1 MSDFIVSARKYRPVR
16 FGDVVGQ
23 EHITTTLR
31 NAIRSEQLAHSFLFC
46 GPRGVGKTTCARI
59 LAQSINCQ
67 TPVDGVEPCGTCG
80 PCKSFRES
88 SSFNIY
94 EIDAAS
100 NNSVEDIRALTEQV
114 RFPPQAG
121 RYKVYII
128 DEVHMLSQAAFNAFL
143 KTLEEPPSYAIFIL
157 ATTEKHKII
166 PTILSRC
173 QIFDFNRIQV
183 ADIAGHL
190 QGICETEKIPF
201 EPQGLHV
208 IAQKADGGM
217 RDALSMFDRILAFS
231 GGSVRLPEV
240 LENLNILDYDVFFG
254 LVEAFA
260 AEDLATVLQT
270 FQRVLERG
278 FEGDVFLSGLAE
290 HLRNLLVAKDPATHN
305 LLELSE
311 GLRERY
317 ISQASWASGSF
328 LVSALSLLNQADI
341 HFKASRHKRLH
352 VETALVKLTYLHRA
366 VDLSAESA
374 PVPVKKK
381 QPDEPS
387 SALKPPQGSGEGG
400 SAGPATFSAGTPAPA
415 ASSPAAAAQPAPAK
429 PAPAAPSPVAKPS
442 ASGVKLPN
450 LRDLAASLER
460 KPEPATAAGS
470 PSPGTIAP
478 FAPEA
483 PGVIDLPALRQ
494 AWTEHA
500 AGHAQNNRM
509 SLAKLMEAAR
519 LDKKDDAS
527 LLVLVDNNIQQEL
540 LREEMPAYREKLFAA
555 GLHVQAISIEI
566 VPDLQAAAQ
575 AVPYSSQDRLAR
587 MVEKNPLLNDLREKL
602 GLELDF

>member
-59 LAQSINCQ
+59 LAQSINCL

-88 SSFNIY
+88 SSFNVY

-100 NNSVEDIRALTEQV
+100 NNSVEDIRSLTEQV

-143 KTLEEPPSYAIFIL
+143 KTLEEPPPYAIFIL

-183 ADIAGHL
+183 ADIAAHL
-190 QGICETEKIPF
+190 QSICETEKIPF

-260 AEDLATVLQT
+260 AEDLAKVLHT
-270 FQRVLERG
+270 FQDVLERG

-290 HLRNLLVAKDPATHN
+290 HLRNLLVAKDPATHD
-305 LLELSE
+305 LLDLSD

-366 VDLSAESA
+366 VDLSAETA
-374 PVPVKKK
+374 HAPVKKK
-381 QPDEPS
+381 QPDEPRAPIIPGEKAAS
-387 SALKPPQGSGEGG
+387 LPAAAPVAAAASA
-400 SAGPATFSAGTPAPA
+400 AAPA
-415 ASSPAAAAQPAPAK
+415 LAAAAAPVAPIAAPAAAA
-429 PAPAAPSPVAKPS
+429 AA
-442 ASGVKLPN
+442 
-450 LRDLAASLER
+450 AA
-460 KPEPATAAGS
+460 
-470 PSPGTIAP
+470 AP

-483 PGVIDLPALRQ
+483 PIVIDLSGLRQ
-494 AWTEHA
+494 TWTELASAHA
-500 AGHAQNNRM
+500 RNNRM
-509 SLAKLMEAAR
+509 ALAKLMEAAR

-540 LREEMPAYREKLFAA
+540 LREEMPAYREKVHAA
-555 GLHVQAISIEI
+555 GFQVRAISVEI
-566 VPDLQAAAQ
+566 APDLEATAQ
-575 AVPYSSQDRLAR
+575 SIPYSAQDRLAR
-587 MVEKNPLLNDLREKL
+587 MLEKNPLLNDLREKL

>member
-1 MSDFIVSARKYRPVR
+1 
-16 FGDVVGQ
+16 
-23 EHITTTLR
+23 
-31 NAIRSEQLAHSFLFC
+31 
-46 GPRGVGKTTCARI
+46 VGKTTCARI
-59 LAQSINCQ
+59 LAQSINCL

-88 SSFNIY
+88 SSFNVY

-121 RYKVYII
+121 KYKVYII

-143 KTLEEPPSYAIFIL
+143 KTLEEPPPYAIFIL

-231 GGSVRLPEV
+231 GGSVRLQEV

-260 AEDLATVLQT
+260 AEDLAKVLHT

-290 HLRNLLVAKDPATHN
+290 HLRNLLVAKDPATHD
-305 LLELSE
+305 LLDLSD

-317 ISQASWASGSF
+317 IGQASWASASF

-341 HFKASRHKRLH
+341 HFKTSRHKRLH

-366 VDLSAESA
+366 VDLSSETAHA
-374 PVPVKKK
+374 PLKKK
-381 QPDEPS
+381 QPDEP
-387 SALKPPQGSGEGG
+387 APLNVAVVSGEGVP
-400 SAGPATFSAGTPAPA
+400 SVPATVSVSAAPAPA
-415 ASSPAAAAQPAPAK
+415 AATKAPAVQAPAPAAAAPIPASSAS
-429 PAPAAPSPVAKPS
+429 AGTRPAA
-442 ASGVKLPN
+442 GGLKLPN
-450 LRDLAASLER
+450 LRDLAASLEK
-460 KPEPATAAGS
+460 KPAVASEPGS
-470 PSPGTIAP
+470 PSPGTVEP
-478 FAPEA
+478 FVPEA
-483 PGVIDLPALRQ
+483 PLAIDLPALRK
-494 AWTEHA
+494 AWREHA
-500 AGHAQNNRM
+500 EAQGRNNRM

-519 LDKKDDAS
+519 LDQKDESS
-527 LLVLVDNNIQQEL
+527 LLVLVDNNIQQEII
-540 LREEMPAYREKLFAA
+540 REELPAYREKVQAA
-555 GLHVQAISIEI
+555 GLQVRTIAVEI
-566 VPDLQAAAQ
+566 APDLQAEAKAI
-575 AVPYSSQDRLAR
+575 PYSAQDRLAR
-587 MVEKNPLLNDLREKL
+587 MVEKNPLLNELREKL

>member
-59 LAQSINCQ
+59 LAQSINCL

-88 SSFNIY
+88 SSFNVY

-100 NNSVEDIRALTEQV
+100 NNSVEDIRSLTEQV

-143 KTLEEPPSYAIFIL
+143 KTLEEPPPYAIFIL

-183 ADIAGHL
+183 ADIAAHL
-190 QGICETEKIPF
+190 QSICETEKIPF

-260 AEDLATVLQT
+260 AEDLAKVLHT
-270 FQRVLERG
+270 FQDVLERG

-290 HLRNLLVAKDPATHN
+290 HLRNLLVAKDPATHD
-305 LLELSE
+305 LLDLSD

-366 VDLSAESA
+366 VDLSAETA
-374 PVPVKKK
+374 HAPVKKK
-381 QPDEPS
+381 QPDESRAPIIPGEKAAS
-387 SALKPPQGSGEGG
+387 LPAAAPVAAAASA
-400 SAGPATFSAGTPAPA
+400 AAPA
-415 ASSPAAAAQPAPAK
+415 LAAAAAPVAPIAAPAAAAPAR
-429 PAPAAPSPVAKPS
+429 PVAG
-442 ASGVKLPN
+442 GVKLPN

-460 KPEPATAAGS
+460 KPAAASEPGS
-470 PSPGTIAP
+470 PSPGTLAP

-483 PGVIDLPALRQ
+483 PIVIDLSGLRQ
-494 AWTEHA
+494 TWTELASAHA
-500 AGHAQNNRM
+500 RNNRM
-509 SLAKLMEAAR
+509 ALAKLMEAAR

-540 LREEMPAYREKLFAA
+540 LREEMPAYREKVHAA
-555 GLHVQAISIEI
+555 GFQVRAISVEI
-566 VPDLQAAAQ
+566 APDLEATAQ
-575 AVPYSSQDRLAR
+575 SIPYSAQDRLAR
-587 MVEKNPLLNDLREKL
+587 MLEKNPLLNDLREKL